1 MPAPA
6 VPEPNP
12 FPEGAP
18 GSARATVEVVRQ
30 RVEGNAVA
38 PADRDDLAIEDPLE
52 IEIVH
57 RTSEEGETR
66 RRVVTMRTPGHD
78 ADLVHGFL
86 YAEGILRTA
95 ADLRSLT
102 FPDPPDAA
110 APRRVRAT
118 LRRGIAPAAESRD
131 QGHALNAS
139 CGVCGSPSLEALGLS
154 PSLVL
159 EDPVRLDRTIVH
171 QLPGRM
177 RAEQDTFRRTGGL
190 HAAAIF
196 SATGEL
202 LVSREDIGRHNALD
216 KAVGHLLRTGRLPAR
231 GCLLCV
237 SGRMSYEILQKALL
251 ARIPVVVGVGAP
263 SSLAVA
269 LANDFGVT
277 LCGFARGDTYN
288 IYSRPERLRGP
299 LPAPDPATA
308 ASPDRGRRP

>member
-6 VPEPNP
+6 VPEPAP
-12 FPEGAP
+12 FPEGVS
-18 GSARATVEVVRQ
+18 GGARSTVGVVRQ
-30 RVEGNAVA
+30 RVEGAKLT

-52 IEIVH
+52 MEIVH

-78 ADLVHGFL
+78 EDLVYGFL

-95 ADLRSLT
+95 ADLRALT
-102 FPDPPDAA
+102 FPEPPGEA
-110 APRRVRAT
+110 APRRVRAI

-131 QGHALNAS
+131 PGLALNAS

-154 PSLVL
+154 PALVL
-159 EDPVRLDRTIVH
+159 DDPVRLERALVH
-171 QLPGRM
+171 ELPGRM

-196 SATGEL
+196 SSGGEL

-216 KAVGHLLRTGRLPAR
+216 KAVGHLLREGRLPAR

-237 SGRMSYEILQKALL
+237 SGRMSYEILQKALR
-251 ARIPVVVGVGAP
+251 ARIPVVAGVGAP

-277 LCGFARGDTYN
+277 LCGFVRGGTYN
-288 IYSRPERLRGP
+288 IYSCPERLGGP
-299 LPAPDPATA
+299 LPV
-308 ASPDRGRRP
+308 